1 MRRVQPNKV
10 TWQNDKKTLTLHYE
24 TGAIQVYIPRAD
36 DRALFKAARA
46 LIFAIEGRFNDRR
59 SDNEDNRRRGESAR
73 HDRRDDNSA
82 RPDGVAL
89 RDPPA
94 GDVAGAQRTESL
106 LSDNRPGH
114 APDASGGHASGEKL

>member
-1 MRRVQPNKV
+1 MRRVQPSKV

-59 SDNEDNRRRGESAR
+59 SDNEDNRRGSESAR
-73 HDRRDDNSA
+73 HDRRHDNSA

-89 RDPPA
+89 RDPSA
-94 GDVAGAQRTESL
+94 GHVAGAQRTESV

-114 APDASGGHASGEKL
+114 ASDASGGHASGEKL

>member
-1 MRRVQPNKV
+1 MKRIQPNKV
-10 TWQNDKKTLTLHYE
+10 TWQNDKKTLTLFYE

-59 SDNEDNRRRGESAR
+59 SDHADNRGGGEGAR
-73 HDRRDDNSA
+73 HNGRDDNSA

-94 GDVAGAQRTESL
+94 GHVAGAQGTESVL
-106 LSDNRPGH
+106 PDDRPGH
-114 APDASGGHASGEKL
+114 APDAPGGYASGEKL

>member
-10 TWQNDKKTLTLHYE
+10 TWQNDKKTLTLFYE
-24 TGAIQVYIPRAD
+24 TGALQVYIPRAD

-59 SDNEDNRRRGESAR
+59 SDNEDNRRGSESAR

-89 RDPPA
+89 RDPA
-94 GDVAGAQRTESL
+94 TGDVAGAQGTESVL
-106 LSDNRPGH
+106 PDNRPSH

>member
-1 MRRVQPNKV
+1 MRRVQPSKV

-59 SDNEDNRRRGESAR
+59 SDHADNRGGGESAR
-73 HDRRDDNSA
+73 DDRRDDNSA

-94 GDVAGAQRTESL
+94 GDVVGAQGTESVL
-106 LSDNRPGH
+106 PNDRPSD

>member
-10 TWQNDKKTLTLHYE
+10 TWQNDKKTLTLFYE
-24 TGAIQVYIPRAD
+24 TGALQVYIPRAD

-59 SDNEDNRRRGESAR
+59 SDNEDNRRGSESAR

-89 RDPPA
+89 RDPA
-94 GDVAGAQRTESL
+94 TGDVAGAQGTESV

-114 APDASGGHASGEKL
+114 ASDASGGHASGEKL